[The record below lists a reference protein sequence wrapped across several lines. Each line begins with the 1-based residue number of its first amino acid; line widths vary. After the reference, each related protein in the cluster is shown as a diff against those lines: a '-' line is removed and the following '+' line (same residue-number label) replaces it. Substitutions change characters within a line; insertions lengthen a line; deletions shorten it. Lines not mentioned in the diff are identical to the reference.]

1 VNSGLRPGGGHES
14 TAVGGTAAGADA
26 ADTGPLLRVR
36 DLVVRFHT
44 ETGPVYAVNG
54 ISWTLSHGEALAVVG
69 ESGAGKTVAMLSL
82 LGLLPAT
89 GRVEG
94 GEALF
99 RGRDL
104 LRLSPAELRDV
115 RGRDIAMIFQDPATS
130 LNPVLTVG
138 RQITE
143 GLRYHL
149 GASAAEARAR
159 AVELLDL
166 VGIAN
171 PGARLADHPHELS
184 GGQRQRVMIA
194 MALACGPAVLVAD
207 EPTTALDVTIQA
219 QIVDL
224 VKRLQAELGMAI
236 VWITHDLALVAGL
249 VDRVV
254 VMYAGTVV
262 ENAPVADLY
271 ARPSHP
277 YTRGLLRS
285 VPTVE
290 PERRKRLRSID
301 GAPPD
306 LREQPAGCPFAPRCA
321 WAEEHC
327 RRDMPPLATVA
338 EEHRSACWRWRDL
351 DALEAGRRGP

>member
-1 VNSGLRPGGGHES
+1 VNAGPRPRGDNERPEGRD
-14 TAVGGTAAGADA
+14 AAAGGETVA
-26 ADTGPLLRVR
+26 TTPLLQVR

-54 ISWTLSHGEALAVVG
+54 ISWALAPGEALAVVG
-69 ESGAGKTVAMLSL
+69 ESGAGKSVSMLSL
-82 LGLLPAT
+82 LGLLPGT

-104 LRLSPAELRDV
+104 LRLSPADLRHV
-115 RGRDIAMIFQDPATS
+115 RGRDIAMVFQDPATS

-149 GASAAEARAR
+149 GVSAAEARAR

-171 PGARLADHPHELS
+171 PRGRLSDYPHELS

-249 VDRVV
+249 VERVV

-271 ARPSHP
+271 TRPFHP

-306 LREQPAGCPFAPRCA
+306 LRDVPAGCPFAPRCA
-321 WAEEHC
+321 WAEERC
-327 RRDMPPLATVA
+327 RREIPPLTSVSGG
-338 EEHRSACWRWRDL
+338 HRAACWRWREL
-351 DALEAGRRGP
+351 DALEAGRRRP

>member
-1 VNSGLRPGGGHES
+1 VNGGPRPGGDG
-14 TAVGGTAAGADA
+14 AVPAGAGAAAGGETV
-26 ADTGPLLRVR
+26 DTTPLLQVR

-54 ISWTLSHGEALAVVG
+54 ISWTLAQGEALAVVG
-69 ESGAGKTVAMLSL
+69 ESGAGKTVSVLSL
-82 LGLLPAT
+82 LGLLPGT

-104 LRLSPAELRDV
+104 LRLPPAELRDV
-115 RGRDIAMIFQDPATS
+115 RGRDIAIVFQDPATS

-149 GASAAEARAR
+149 GASAADARAR

-171 PGARLADHPHELS
+171 PRARLSDHPHELS

-306 LREQPAGCPFAPRCA
+306 LREKPAGCPFAPRCA
-321 WAEEHC
+321 WAVERC
-327 RRDMPPLATVA
+327 RRETPSLASVSG
-338 EEHRSACWRWRDL
+338 EHRSACWRWREL
-351 DALEAGRRGP
+351 DALQAARRGP